1 MAKKTFSDR
10 INGLF
15 RKSDWKTARKL
26 LEDEREN
33 DPKSHWLL
41 TQLGVT
47 FYEQRRYRDSLQL
60 FLASQRIKDDCPLT
74 LWHLAGA
81 YDAIGEHR
89 KAIKTFSRLLQSKTS
104 PEKDPCWESK
114 QWTDKLKTN
123 VVYRLGVCF
132 QHLGENDL
140 AERWYRRYLDLLL
153 RGGEGMYSIDDVT
166 SRIRGLHRA
175 GGYQTVG
182 GELRKAAKSAIQISG
197 TQLKNGRRK
206 MPVNSRKENRLAG
219 RRSEQKIVPGPPA
232 HAHSSALAILSARRR
247 GRCRGTHRLRGTT
260 HPGVAPGRLPP
271 RHLSLAHRRCPRG
284 HPLVFARSPGDHRV
298 GPLSCA
304 AALAADLPQRAVR
317 RHAGPGLRRRHP
329 RLRHVPAAAADAP
342 G

>member
-140 AERWYRRYLDLLL
+140 AEALVSTIPRSL
-153 RGGEGMYSIDDVT
+153 
-166 SRIRGLHRA
+166 A
-175 GGYQTVG
+175 
-182 GELRKAAKSAIQISG
+182 
-197 TQLKNGRRK
+197 
-206 MPVNSRKENRLAG
+206 AG
-219 RRSEQKIVPGPPA
+219 RRRNVFHRQRNKQNPWFAPCRWIPDS
-232 HAHSSALAILSARRR
+232 RR
-247 GRCRGTHRLRGTT
+247 G
-260 HPGVAPGRLPP
+260 VAKG
-271 RHLSLAHRRCPRG
+271 G
-284 HPLVFARSPGDHRV
+284 KVGD
-298 GPLSCA
+298 P
-304 AALAADLPQRAVR
+304 DI
-317 RHAGPGLRRRHP
+317 RHAAQERPTENARELSQRKPVGR
-329 RLRHVPAAAADAP
+329 PAQRSKR
-342 G
+342 